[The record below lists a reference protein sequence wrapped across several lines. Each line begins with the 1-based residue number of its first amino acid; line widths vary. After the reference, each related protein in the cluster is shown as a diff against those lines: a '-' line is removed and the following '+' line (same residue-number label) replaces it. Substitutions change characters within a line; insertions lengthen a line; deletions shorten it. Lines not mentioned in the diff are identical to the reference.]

1 MVASFAIKSNNLS
14 YMKVIKE
21 KSKDPLVP
29 VTFRLP
35 KEILVETT
43 KLAKKHKLS
52 RQKLVTAILEQ
63 VLKDQTFELKI
74 KE

>member
-1 MVASFAIKSNNLS
+1 
-14 YMKVIKE
+14 MKVIKE
-21 KSKDPLVP
+21 KPKDPLVP

-35 KEILVETT
+35 KKILEETT

-52 RQKLVTAILEQ
+52 RQKLVTSILEQ
-63 VLKDQTFELKI
+63 VLKDQSFELKV